1 MPLSDE
7 QIRQARAVST
17 QAVIVLGRTAGE
29 DQDNADVEGGYRLT
43 ADEKHMLHQV
53 CREFDEVAVVLNTAG
68 LIDLSWADDPL
79 LRQRIRALLYVWHG
93 GAHGAQAAASLLYG
107 DVTPSGK
114 LVGSIVISLDDH
126 PASPCWGA
134 EEKISTRKIST
145 LAIAISKPSL
155 RRACSSPLALV
166 SHTPLSPC
174 NRRGRRPL
182 AT

>member
-1 MPLSDE
+1 
-7 QIRQARAVST
+7 
-17 QAVIVLGRTAGE
+17 
-29 DQDNADVEGGYRLT
+29 
-43 ADEKHMLHQV
+43 MLHQV

-79 LRQRIRALLYVWHG
+79 LRKRIRALLYVWHG

-114 LVGSIVISLDDH
+114 LVGSIVMSLDDH

-134 EEKISTRKIST
+134 EEQNLYQKIST

-155 RRACSSPLALV
+155 RRACSSRLVLAFRILV
-166 SHTPLSPC
+166 LPC
-174 NRRGRRPL
+174 SVRRRKRL
-182 AT
+182 ATRSERR

>member
-68 LIDLSWADDPL
+68 LSISHGLTIRCCVNAFARFCMSGTVARTAHRPQ
-79 LRQRIRALLYVWHG
+79 LRCYTAM
-93 GAHGAQAAASLLYG
+93 
-107 DVTPSGK
+107 
-114 LVGSIVISLDDH
+114 
-126 PASPCWGA
+126 
-134 EEKISTRKIST
+134 
-145 LAIAISKPSL
+145 
-155 RRACSSPLALV
+155 
-166 SHTPLSPC
+166 
-174 NRRGRRPL
+174 
-182 AT
+182 